1 MSMVEYIYELQI
13 LIEFIGSPKDPFFW
27 QFPSITVD
35 DNHASFYA
43 ILMFNYTIHITYM
56 LIVNVNYHKEP
67 NASPIHFYS
76 FL

>member
-43 ILMFNYTIHITYM
+43 IL
-56 LIVNVNYHKEP
+56 IVYYANGLL
-67 NASPIHFYS
+67 
-76 FL
+76 FLLKK

>member
-1 MSMVEYIYELQI
+1 MVEYIYELQI

-43 ILMFNYTIHITYM
+43 IL
-56 LIVNVNYHKEP
+56 IVYYANGLL
-67 NASPIHFYS
+67 
-76 FL
+76 FLLKK